1 MFHAFRCVF
10 DYVEMCVGRIGFY
23 LWCIYF
29 CTSHVR
35 AYFMHTYSLFSFL
48 FVLLVMCFLSFSPSL
63 SLSDRLHM
71 APKRKSTMAWNPLG
85 SESSSSN
92 PTPLLHIWFHDVK
105 AQQDFL
111 ENFQRCGFHLE
122 RHVILSIFSDISLPG
137 VIWTRGWDSLCEILL
152 RCPIVFIQK
161 FYSNI
166 HDINASVCH
175 NIQRYMY
182 CSHSK
187 SYIRDTTCPEGITS

>member
-1 MFHAFRCVF
+1 MMYLFLHVTCSCIFHAYIF
-10 DYVEMCVGRIGFY
+10 
-23 LWCIYF
+23 
-29 CTSHVR
+29 
-35 AYFMHTYSLFSFL
+35 SLFFPFCSVGDVFSLFL
-48 FVLLVMCFLSFSPSL
+48 PLSL
-63 SLSDRLHM
+63 SLSDRLRM

-111 ENFQRCGFHLE
+111 ENFQRSGFHSE
-122 RHVILSIFSDISLPG
+122 RHVILSVFFDISLPG

-182 CSHSK
+182 CSHFK

>member
-1 MFHAFRCVF
+1 MHLDVCLIMLKCVL
-10 DYVEMCVGRIGFY
+10 VGLDFTHDVFIFARY
-23 LWCIYF
+23 M
-29 CTSHVR
+29 
-35 AYFMHTYSLFSFL
+35 FMHISCIHILSFFPFCSVGDVFSLFL
-48 FVLLVMCFLSFSPSL
+48 PLSL
-63 SLSDRLHM
+63 SLSDRLRM

-111 ENFQRCGFHLE
+111 ENFQRCGFHSK
-122 RHVILSIFSDISLPG
+122 RHVILSVFSNISLPG